1 MFRFI
6 SSNILMLIGLVFF
19 AACATIPARE
29 DPPLQVVSQVD
40 INRYLG
46 RWYEIARYPNWFQ
59 ENCYAVT
66 ADYELSEDGFIRVVN
81 RCNDRKLNGEMREAL
96 GKAHIVDASTNAK
109 LKVTFHWPFYGNYWI
124 IDLGNDYEYSVVSEP
139 KRQYLWILSRKPTME
154 ALKYNRLVESLAE
167 RNFDMSMLKTTPI
180 K

>member
-1 MFRFI
+1 MVGLARKWMVGAITPKVDLYRPRKLCWSRYGCTEIETNFPRLLAMFRFI

-59 ENCYAVT
+59 ENCYAVQP
-66 ADYELSEDGFIRVVN
+66 I
-81 RCNDRKLNGEMREAL
+81 
-96 GKAHIVDASTNAK
+96 
-109 LKVTFHWPFYGNYWI
+109 
-124 IDLGNDYEYSVVSEP
+124 
-139 KRQYLWILSRKPTME
+139 
-154 ALKYNRLVESLAE
+154 
-167 RNFDMSMLKTTPI
+167 MS
-180 K
+180 

>member
-1 MFRFI
+1 MIFI
-6 SSNILMLIGLVFF
+6 GFSFF
-19 AACATIPARE
+19 LACTTIPVRE
-29 DPPLQVVSQVD
+29 EPPLQVVSRVD
-40 INRYLG
+40 INKYLG

-59 ENCYAVT
+59 KNCYAVT
-66 ADYELSEDGFIRVVN
+66 ADYELAEDGFSIKVIN
-81 RCNDRKLNGEMREAL
+81 RCRNRHLNGEMREAL
-96 GKAHIVDASTNAK
+96 GKAHIVDTSTNAK

-139 KRQYLWILSRKPTME
+139 KRQYLWILSRKPTMG

-167 RNFDMSMLKTTPI
+167 RNFDMLMLKATPI

>member
-1 MFRFI
+1 M
-6 SSNILMLIGLVFF
+6 VFF
-19 AACATIPARE
+19 AVCATVPARE
-29 DPPLQVVSQVD
+29 EPPLQVVSQVD

-46 RWYEIARYPNWFQ
+46 RGMKLRAPQ
-59 ENCYAVT
+59 LVSGKLLCVT
-66 ADYELSEDGFIRVVN
+66 ADYELSEDGFIKVVN
-81 RCNDRKLNGEMREAL
+81 RCKDRKLNGEIREAL
-96 GKAHIVDASTNAK
+96 GKAHIVDASTNVK

-167 RNFDMSMLKTTPI
+167 RNFDMSILKTTP
-180 K
+180 KK